1 MIVDLYNICLFS
13 FCRYCTHEIPLN
25 EISPL
30 YSASGEETETE
41 FIERAQQ
48 GAGDGLNSIERGG
61 INIRL
66 YASKELPTEG
76 RSPVTKTINFDYYR
90 SPSES
95 SQENIQRS
103 VNDNC
108 ERSQHNVSFDS
119 GSTVFT
125 TGSQGEL
132 ISRF

>member
-1 MIVDLYNICLFS
+1 MY
-13 FCRYCTHEIPLN
+13 TTN
-25 EISPL
+25 E
-30 YSASGEETETE
+30 EETEAK

-48 GAGDGLNSIERGG
+48 GTDAGQGSTVRDG

-66 YASKELPTEG
+66 YASKELPTED
-76 RSPVTKTINFDYYR
+76 RSPVIKTINFDYYHV
-90 SPSES
+90 PSET

-132 ISRF
+132 ISRC